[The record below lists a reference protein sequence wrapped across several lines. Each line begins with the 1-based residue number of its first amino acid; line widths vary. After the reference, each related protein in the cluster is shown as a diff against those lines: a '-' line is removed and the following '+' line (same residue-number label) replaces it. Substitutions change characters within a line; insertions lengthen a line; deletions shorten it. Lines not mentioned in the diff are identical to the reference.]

1 MLKKKKISVV
11 FIDWD
16 DTLFPTTW
24 INKNNIN
31 IKNIKNY
38 KVFIKLDQ
46 YIFMLLNQIK
56 KKCHIVIV
64 TNALKKWI
72 ENCISLLPQTKGL
85 ICTHSVNSDNNCK
98 NKINVISAREN
109 YQQIYASPIDWKIH
123 TFKKLIDKYEKK
135 FIFKKII
142 SIGDSIA
149 EYIALIK
156 LYKPENK
163 FKLKTIKFIDPSI
176 YTHEKSYKFIFDQIK
191 VIFNNFDIIESENK
205 NKDLLFILN
214 N

>member
-1 MLKKKKISVV
+1 MSKKNSSIV

-24 INKNNIN
+24 VNKNQIN

-38 KVFIKLDQ
+38 KIFIKLDE
-46 YIFMLLNQIK
+46 YIFMLLSKIK
-56 KKCHIVIV
+56 KKCNIIII

-85 ICTHSVNSDNNCK
+85 ICTHNFNSNNNCK

-109 YQQIYASPIDWKIH
+109 YQHIYGSPIDWKIH
-123 TFKKLIDKYEKK
+123 TFKKIISKYEKIK
-135 FIFKKII
+135 KIKKII

-149 EYIALIK
+149 EYIALVK
-156 LYKPENK
+156 LYKPDK
-163 FKLKTIKFIDPSI
+163 KCTFKTIKFIDPSI
-176 YTHEKSYKFIFDQIK
+176 YIHEKSYKFIFDQIK
-191 VIFNNFDIIESENK
+191 VIFNNFENIESDNA